1 MTPAD
6 NERLTQ
12 FLREAANR
20 AKREIGDPPN
30 HFLSALNSKGGYA
43 TVLDLLAANRP
54 PSDGFVKLWENQR
67 LDLSVE
73 ALILESDWHRH
84 FPEDVLA
91 VAEKRLQDA
100 RYAPRRASQAGAAP
114 ALTNPPAKLQGPVT
128 VATAPRA
135 VSMYQPA
142 EQVWRI
148 TGPVENFITAIQRG
162 HWALNDNNVGSWEAI
177 KEGDIVV
184 FHSVRTS
191 LYAANPPSAILGF
204 ARVGARKFRKTE
216 HWWVEEIQKGSNL
229 WPNAFAIEDVCLAPV
244 DLAKLDLR
252 TPLETK
258 PEERRRAEVRAL
270 VESAYPLSDIEEEA
284 RKIDPAVPSFPVN
297 GSISRVRE
305 VYRRAIISDLTWV
318 LVGAQ
323 QTSAELEV
331 ELLTDAEREEIAA
344 QDLQELLAA
353 AQKYQDAPGPSHKE
367 RQARVRIE
375 NARQKY
381 RVACLEGF
389 ACQVCGYCQGYI
401 GKSGVQRWIIH
412 VDHIIQKADQGGEA
426 IGNLWVLC
434 PRCHAEKTCGVLKI
448 DPKTYAVTRLGSP
461 VSIRN
466 FHLPIA

>member
-1 MTPAD
+1 MTPAE

-12 FLREAANR
+12 FLRDAANR
-20 AKREIGDPPN
+20 AKREIGYPPN

-54 PSDGFVKLWENQR
+54 PSDGFVKLWENKR

-73 ALILESDWHRH
+73 ALILESDWYRH
-84 FPEDVLA
+84 FPEDVLR

-100 RYAPRRASQAGAAP
+100 RYVPKLASQADTAPEPPPPSDAA
-114 ALTNPPAKLQGPVT
+114 TI
-128 VATAPRA
+128 ATAPRL
-135 VSMYQPA
+135 VSKYRPV

-148 TGPVENFITAIQRG
+148 TGPVENFITAVQRG

-184 FHSVRTS
+184 FHSVRSS
-191 LYAANPPSAILGF
+191 LYFANPPSAILGF

-258 PEERRRAEVRAL
+258 TEERRRAEVRAL
-270 VESAYPLSDIEEEA
+270 VESAYPLSDIEKEA
-284 RKIDPAVPSFPVN
+284 REIEPDVPSFPVN

-305 VYRRAIISDLTWV
+305 VYRRTIISDLTWV
-318 LVGAQ
+318 QVDAQ
-323 QTSAELEV
+323 QASAELEV
-331 ELLTDAEREEIAA
+331 ELLTDGEREEIAA
-344 QDLQELLAA
+344 QDREELLAA
-353 AQKYQDAPGPSHKE
+353 AQKYQDPPGPSHKQ

-389 ACQVCGYCQGYI
+389 TCQVCGYCQGYV
-401 GKSGVQRWIIH
+401 GKSGVQRWIIQ
-412 VDHIIQKADQGGEA
+412 VDHIIQKADAGGEA

-434 PRCHAEKTCGVLKI
+434 PRCHAEKTCGVLTI

-461 VSIRN
+461 VSIQN
-466 FHLPIA
+466 SHLPID